1 MLPPHARH
9 QLTEMHYVLH
19 KQGWEEFEKMWEWDE
34 RKLEANM
41 LCITP
46 GDKDGTP
53 TRGKTI
59 LHLVAFRNFK
69 LSDYYANASYRAI
82 CRAGAAVGV
91 LDVKDCKGATAL
103 HHACSNG
110 NVRFARHLLEQGASH
125 FPTLRRL
132 FTKKV
137 PVLCLPYCTQE
148 AASRLGSPLTRR
160 KKWLRASMF
169 LSSIDISN
177 YCIFP
182 VLYCNL
188 FSGLRIQ

>member
-1 MLPPHARH
+1 MLPRDAKY

-19 KQGWEEFEKMWEWDE
+19 RLRWEDFEKTWEWDDQ
-34 RKLEANM
+34 KLEANM

-46 GDKDGTP
+46 GDRDGTP

-125 FPTLRRL
+125 FPT
-132 FTKKV
+132 
-137 PVLCLPYCTQE
+137 
-148 AASRLGSPLTRR
+148 
-160 KKWLRASMF
+160 
-169 LSSIDISN
+169 
-177 YCIFP
+177 
-182 VLYCNL
+182 
-188 FSGLRIQ
+188 